1 MPRYFLLRQ
10 RKRRLRQQFQYLY
23 SFYDVGHVVFFV
35 FVVKHTFVVVSGAQA
50 KCQFYIVSNG
60 VFEKFS
66 EKHLTAEILNI
77 KTFLHKKFYENF
89 KLSII
94 GF

>member
-1 MPRYFLLRQ
+1 MFRYFFLGQ

-23 SFYDVGHVVFFV
+23 CFYNVGDIIFFV
-35 FVVKHTFVVVSGAQA
+35 FVVKHTSVILSGAQA

-66 EKHLTAEILNI
+66 EKHLTAKILNI
-77 KTFLHKKFYENF
+77 KTFLHKKFYETV